1 MQETFLTEFQKRGY
15 FNQCT
20 DESGLIELM
29 SKSKIKAYI
38 GFDCTAPSLH
48 VGSLMQIMCLRLLQK
63 YGHQPIVLL
72 GGGTTLIGD
81 PSGKEETRK
90 ILDKKEIDKNIKS
103 IENVFK
109 IFLKSKNSKTKP
121 IFVNNYAWL
130 SKLNYIN
137 FLREIGK
144 HFTINKMLTFDS
156 VKLRL
161 EREQSLSYMEFNYM
175 MLQAYDFYELNRRYK
190 CILQMGGSDQWGNI
204 INGIDLIKRKDKKLV
219 YGLTTP
225 LLTLSSG
232 AKMGKTEKGAI
243 WLNKKMLSPYDYW
256 QFWRNTDD
264 NDVFNFLK
272 LFTDLDLEQIDSLKN
287 NGQDINKVKIL
298 LANEATTML
307 HGVKAAK
314 DSEITAQKTFVDKS
328 IGKDLPIIKVKKNT
342 IAKGINIFDLVLQTK
357 LANSKGE
364 IRRMIKNN
372 GLKINNEVLKDET
385 KIINQ
390 NNFDENNNMKGFS
403 RKKTTR
409 NSKDYLAFSFF
420 CFLIFS
426 TALTINLGVKV
437 LIGFTVVLISF
448 GEPFILKLTPTT
460 PSPVFFPT
468 RISPTTGIEAII
480 EFNLVAGTKVP
491 RKLTVFPLST

>member
-1 MQETFLTEFQKRGY
+1 MQETFLTEFEKRGY
-15 FNQCT
+15 FSQCT
-20 DESGLIELM
+20 DRLGLDGLM
-29 SKSKIKAYI
+29 SRGKIKAYI

-90 ILDKKEIDKNIKS
+90 ILSKKEIDKNIKS
-103 IENVFK
+103 IEDVFK

-121 IFVNNYAWL
+121 IFVNNYSWL

-175 MLQAYDFYELNRRYK
+175 MLQAYDFYELHKRHK
-190 CILQMGGSDQWGNI
+190 CILQIGGSDQWGNI
-204 INGIDLIKRKDKKLV
+204 VNGTDLIKRKEKKLA

-264 NDVFNFLK
+264 KDVINFLK
-272 LFTDLDLEQIDSLKN
+272 LFTDIDLEKIETLKN
-287 NGQDINKVKIL
+287 SNQEINKLKVL
-298 LANEATTML
+298 LANETTTML
-307 HGVKAAK
+307 HGSKAAK
-314 DSEITAQKTFVDKS
+314 DSESTAQKTFGDKS
-328 IGKDLPIIKVKKNT
+328 IGKKLPVIKIKKNVM
-342 IAKGINIFDLVLQTK
+342 ASGVNILDVVIQTK

-372 GLKINNEVLKDET
+372 GLRINNEVITDET
-385 KIINQ
+385 KIIDQ
-390 NNFDENNNMKGFS
+390 NNFDENNNMKVSHG
-403 RKKTTR
+403 KKQHV
-409 NSKDYLAFSFF
+409 
-420 CFLIFS
+420 I
-426 TALTINLGVKV
+426 VK
-437 LIGFTVVLISF
+437 
-448 GEPFILKLTPTT
+448 
-460 PSPVFFPT
+460 
-468 RISPTTGIEAII
+468 II
-480 EFNLVAGTKVP
+480 
-491 RKLTVFPLST
+491 

>member
-1 MQETFLTEFQKRGY
+1 MQETFLTEFEKRGY
-15 FNQCT
+15 FSQCT
-20 DESGLIELM
+20 DRSGLDELM
-29 SKSKIKAYI
+29 SKGKIKAYI

-48 VGSLMQIMCLRLLQK
+48 AGSLMQIMCLRLLQK
-63 YGHQPIVLL
+63 NGHQPIVLL

-90 ILDKKEIDKNIKS
+90 ILSKKEIDKNIKS
-103 IENVFK
+103 IEDVFK

-121 IFVNNYAWL
+121 IFVNNYSWL

-175 MLQAYDFYELNRRYK
+175 MLQAYDFYELNKRQK
-190 CILQMGGSDQWGNI
+190 CILQIGGSDQWGNI
-204 INGIDLIKRKDKKLV
+204 VNGTDLIKRKEKKLA

-264 NDVFNFLK
+264 KDVINFLK
-272 LFTDLDLEQIDSLKN
+272 LFTDIDLEQIESLKN
-287 NGQDINKVKIL
+287 SNQDINKLKVL
-298 LANEATTML
+298 LANETTAML
-307 HGVKAAK
+307 HGSKAAK
-314 DSEITAQKTFVDKS
+314 DSELTAQKTFGDKS
-328 IGKDLPIIKVKKNT
+328 IGKNLPVVKVKKNSIT
-342 IAKGINIFDLVLQTK
+342 DGMNVLDLVLLTT

-372 GLKINNEVLKDET
+372 GLKINNEVVSDET
-385 KIINQ
+385 KIIDQ
-390 NNFDENNNMKGFS
+390 NNFDQDNNMKVSHG
-403 RKKTTR
+403 KKQH
-409 NSKDYLAFSFF
+409 
-420 CFLIFS
+420 
-426 TALTINLGVKV
+426 V
-437 LIGFTVVLISF
+437 
-448 GEPFILKLTPTT
+448 
-460 PSPVFFPT
+460 
-468 RISPTTGIEAII
+468 II
-480 EFNLVAGTKVP
+480 KII
-491 RKLTVFPLST
+491 

>member
-1 MQETFLTEFQKRGY
+1 MQEAFLSEFQKRGY

-20 DESGLIELM
+20 DQSELAGIM
-29 SKSKIKAYI
+29 SDSKIKAYI

-90 ILDKKEIDKNIKS
+90 ILKKKDIDKNIKS

-175 MLQAYDFYELNRRYK
+175 MLQAYDFYELNRRQK
-190 CILQMGGSDQWGNI
+190 CVLQIGGSDQWGNI
-204 INGIDLIKRKDKKLV
+204 VNGTDLIKRKDKKQT

-264 NDVFNFLK
+264 KDVINFFK
-272 LFTDLDLEQIDSLKN
+272 LFTDLDLNQIN
-287 NGQDINKVKIL
+287 NLENNNQDINKLKIL
-298 LANEATTML
+298 LANETTAML
-307 HGVKAAK
+307 HGIKAAR
-314 DSEITAQKTFVDKS
+314 DSEITAQKTFGEKS
-328 IGKDLPIIKVKKNT
+328 IGKELPTVIIKKNEIT
-342 IAKGINIFDLVLQTK
+342 NGVSIFDLVLQTK
-357 LANSKGE
+357 LANSKSE

-372 GLKINNEVLKDET
+372 GLKINNEVVTNET

-390 NNFDENNNMKGFS
+390 DSFNQDNIMKVSHG
-403 RKKTTR
+403 KKQHV
-409 NSKDYLAFSFF
+409 
-420 CFLIFS
+420 I
-426 TALTINLGVKV
+426 VK
-437 LIGFTVVLISF
+437 
-448 GEPFILKLTPTT
+448 
-460 PSPVFFPT
+460 
-468 RISPTTGIEAII
+468 II
-480 EFNLVAGTKVP
+480 
-491 RKLTVFPLST
+491 

>member
-1 MQETFLTEFQKRGY
+1 MQETFLTEFEKRGY
-15 FNQCT
+15 FSQCT
-20 DESGLIELM
+20 DRSGLSELM
-29 SKSKIKAYI
+29 SKGKIKAYI

-90 ILDKKEIDKNIKS
+90 ILKKKDIDENIKS

-175 MLQAYDFYELNRRYK
+175 MLQAYDFYELNKRQK
-190 CILQMGGSDQWGNI
+190 CVLQIGGSDQWGNI
-204 INGIDLIKRKDKKLV
+204 VNGTDLIKRKDKKQT

-264 NDVFNFLK
+264 KDVINFFK
-272 LFTDLDLEQIDSLKN
+272 LFTDLDLNQIN
-287 NGQDINKVKIL
+287 NLENNNQDINKLKIL
-298 LANEATTML
+298 LANETTSML
-307 HGVKAAK
+307 HGVKTAR
-314 DSEITAQKTFVDKS
+314 DSEITAQKTFGDKS
-328 IGKDLPIIKVKKNT
+328 IGKELPTVIIKKNEIT
-342 IAKGINIFDLVLQTK
+342 NGVSIFDLVLQTK
-357 LANSKGE
+357 LASSKSE

-372 GLKINNEVLKDET
+372 GLKINNEVITDET

-390 NNFDENNNMKGFS
+390 DSFNQDNIMKVSHG
-403 RKKTTR
+403 KKQHV
-409 NSKDYLAFSFF
+409 
-420 CFLIFS
+420 I
-426 TALTINLGVKV
+426 VK
-437 LIGFTVVLISF
+437 
-448 GEPFILKLTPTT
+448 
-460 PSPVFFPT
+460 
-468 RISPTTGIEAII
+468 II
-480 EFNLVAGTKVP
+480 
-491 RKLTVFPLST
+491 